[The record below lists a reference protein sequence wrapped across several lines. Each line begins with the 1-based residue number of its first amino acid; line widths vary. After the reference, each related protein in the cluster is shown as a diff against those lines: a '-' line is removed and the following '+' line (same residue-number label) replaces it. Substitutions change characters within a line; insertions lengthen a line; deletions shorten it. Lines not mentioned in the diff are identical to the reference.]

1 MSQKCQSGAGVLRI
15 LRGLLI
21 FIPAWNPEEGGFNV
35 CGGIPQD
42 RTDELATETEG
53 KQAKS
58 IFFLPCPFC
67 RILREGVSS
76 LWWLSLSQIT

>member
-21 FIPAWNPEEGGFNV
+21 FISAWNPEEGGFNV

-58 IFFLPCPFC
+58 IFFFHVLFVGYYEKVCHPCGGSPC
-67 RILREGVSS
+67 LK
-76 LWWLSLSQIT
+76 